1 MPTYEYRCERCGH
14 GFEVFQSMK
23 DAALSVCAKELCPLN
38 PWGEGK
44 VKRLLGKGAGLI
56 FKGSGFYSTDYRSP
70 GYQEAA
76 KKESGEGA
84 KGGEKAA
91 AAKDNSTAQPATKTA
106 PSGSGTQSDSGNSPG
121 SGTSSGAGR
130 TASGDSSSAGS
141 GSGSSSEK
149 SGN

>member
-1 MPTYEYRCERCGH
+1 
-14 GFEVFQSMK
+14 MK
-23 DAALSVCAKELCPLN
+23 DAALPVCAKELCPLN

-76 KKESGEGA
+76 KKEAGSGEGA

-91 AAKDNSTAQPATKTA
+91 AAKDASAAQPGTK
-106 PSGSGTQSDSGNSPG
+106 PPPSSSGSTSDSGNTSG
-121 SGTSSGAGR
+121 SGAP
-130 TASGDSSSAGS
+130 SSAGS
-141 GSGSSSEK
+141 NSGSSSEK
-149 SGN
+149 SRG